1 VAGHA
6 AATSGRPTGLEGGGC
21 GSNAASAYECI
32 CLRFE
37 ALCVERPSGPIT
49 DYALAA
55 LLEACGKGLLLTQ
68 QPLLAGSD
76 LAAQPHARHT
86 TPTSNSLSLAATT
99 QTLATGTWI
108 LQRVKCRGLSPTILV
123 RSVKVSAYVQAH

>member
-1 VAGHA
+1 MRGTVLRAKAWRGRACSSNVGAADWAGRWRLRLECRVRVL
-6 AATSGRPTGLEGGGC
+6 TST
-21 GSNAASAYECI
+21 SVSAY
-32 CLRFE
+32 

-86 TPTSNSLSLAATT
+86 TH
-99 QTLATGTWI
+99 
-108 LQRVKCRGLSPTILV
+108 
-123 RSVKVSAYVQAH
+123 AHLFRDSHM